1 VSRFPNGWLSFLPG
15 GVYIAKLKSGNGV
28 ILNGI
33 SNMRLSLRQAVVTAT
48 ASAMVLGS
56 SVAFGVE
63 GGGNPYADIVTRNAF
78 GLKAPE
84 PPKAPEPVQ
93 EQEAPSNIEL
103 TGMTAISGKKQVFL
117 KLTTPGEKDPKYLS
131 LGENERDGAIEVT
144 EINPKAGRAR
154 IKNRGLPQTISFE
167 THGSKLSAAAPVAA
181 RPGIPGVP
189 GAPGVPPVPGAPQ
202 ATFINSTATPAPA
215 VYTSTPAA
223 TSTLSV
229 SPNNS
234 SIASPRPQGTSTLT
248 PTQTPATRTVPT
260 RPMRTPGDGGGASY
274 QPAPNVNPAA
284 QAVQIEVNR
293 ATQPPDFPP
302 LPPTPLSN
310 Q

>member
-1 VSRFPNGWLSFLPG
+1 
-15 GVYIAKLKSGNGV
+15 VYIAKLKRENGV
-28 ILNGI
+28 SPNAM
-33 SNMRLSLRQAVVTAT
+33 SNMRPSLHHVVATVTAG
-48 ASAMVLGS
+48 ALVLGA
-56 SVAFGVE
+56 SVALGVE
-63 GGGNPYADIVTRNAF
+63 SGANPYADIVTRNAF

-117 KLTTPGEKDPKYLS
+117 KLTTPGEKEPKYLS

-167 THGSKLSAAAPVAA
+167 THGAKLSAVAPVPI
-181 RPGIPGVP
+181 RPGVP
-189 GAPGVPPVPGAPQ
+189 GGVPPVPSAGIPGAAPGVTTSVQ
-202 ATFINSTATPAPA
+202 PTVTPS
-215 VYTSTPAA
+215 YTSTL
-223 TSTLSV
+223 TV

-234 SIASPRPQGTSTLT
+234 AINQPRPTVNSTLT
-248 PTQTPATRTVPT
+248 PTQTPATRVVPT
-260 RPMRTPGDGGGASY
+260 RPMRTPGDGGGANY
-274 QPAPNVNPAA
+274 QAPAPPVVNPSA

-293 ATQPPDFPP
+293 ATQPADFPP
-302 LPPTPLSN
+302 LPPTPLSG